1 MQADRFMPIPITISI
16 CSHEQVCND
25 VVVSDLIGKDFIDK
39 NQTTF
44 VLKHEGDIA
53 NGYDKTPGR
62 LET

>member
-1 MQADRFMPIPITISI
+1 MPIPITIPI
-16 CSHEQVCND
+16 FSHEQVCND

-53 NGYDKTPGR
+53 NGYDKTPG
-62 LET
+62 